1 MALKYLIGF
10 MLCYVML
17 GYVMLCY
24 VMITFFIVKADRK
37 FVWLRK

>member
-10 MLCYVML
+10 MYSR
-17 GYVMLCY
+17 
-24 VMITFFIVKADRK
+24 TFFIVKADRK